1 MMSRIPRDSGLARR
15 LLSRRGRRRARNELA
30 GCAPVLHH
38 GDDRAGSRRRSPFHR
53 RRRDGAHRA
62 HDRTD
67 GRGPRPTPYGSH
79 RRGPLSP
86 CAREGVTM
94 RQADVAGGALDDDA
108 ASGERRLLDG
118 LRRGEPAAENELVE
132 RYAARAY
139 RLAIAITRNA
149 ADAEEVVQDA
159 LWSAIRKIDTFRGD
173 AALGSWLYRIVT
185 NAACQKVRRT
195 AHRRAEISLEE
206 VVPAFHEDDPVL
218 EDWSERL
225 DDPSLRSDLRAALS
239 AAIDEL
245 SPEYRAVVV
254 LRDVEGLA

>member
-1 MMSRIPRDSGLARR
+1 
-15 LLSRRGRRRARNELA
+15 
-30 GCAPVLHH
+30 
-38 GDDRAGSRRRSPFHR
+38 
-53 RRRDGAHRA
+53 
-62 HDRTD
+62 
-67 GRGPRPTPYGSH
+67 
-79 RRGPLSP
+79 
-86 CAREGVTM
+86 M

-195 AHRRAEISLEE
+195 AHRRAEISLDD
-206 VVPAFHEDDPVL
+206 VLPRFHEDGAPAAIVD
-218 EDWSERL
+218 DWSGRL
-225 DDPSLRSDLRAALS
+225 DDPAIRSHVRATLS
-239 AAIDEL
+239 AAIDDL
-245 SPEYRAVVV
+245 SPDYRALVI
-254 LRDVEGLA
+254 LRDVDGLTIAEAATSMGISLANAKTRLHRARLFLRKRLAVVMETAS

>member
-1 MMSRIPRDSGLARR
+1 
-15 LLSRRGRRRARNELA
+15 
-30 GCAPVLHH
+30 
-38 GDDRAGSRRRSPFHR
+38 
-53 RRRDGAHRA
+53 
-62 HDRTD
+62 
-67 GRGPRPTPYGSH
+67 
-79 RRGPLSP
+79 
-86 CAREGVTM
+86 M

-195 AHRRAEISLEE
+195 AHQRAEISLDD
-206 VVPAFHEDDPVL
+206 VLPRFHEDGAPAAIVD
-218 EDWSERL
+218 DWSGRL
-225 DDPSLRSDLRAALS
+225 DDPAIRSHVRATLS
-239 AAIDEL
+239 AAIDDL
-245 SPEYRAVVV
+245 SPDYRALVIW
-254 LRDVEGLA
+254 RDVDGLTIAEAATSMGISLATAKTRLHRARLFLRKRLAVVMETAS

>member
-1 MMSRIPRDSGLARR
+1 
-15 LLSRRGRRRARNELA
+15 
-30 GCAPVLHH
+30 
-38 GDDRAGSRRRSPFHR
+38 
-53 RRRDGAHRA
+53 
-62 HDRTD
+62 
-67 GRGPRPTPYGSH
+67 
-79 RRGPLSP
+79 
-86 CAREGVTM
+86 M

-195 AHRRAEISLEE
+195 AHQRAEISLDD
-206 VVPAFHEDDPVL
+206 VLPRFHEDGAPAAIVD
-218 EDWSERL
+218 DWSGRL
-225 DDPSLRSDLRAALS
+225 DDPAIRSHVRATLS
-239 AAIDEL
+239 AAIDDL
-245 SPEYRAVVV
+245 SPDYRALVI
-254 LRDVEGLA
+254 LRDVDGLTIAEAATSMGISLANAKTRLHRARLFLRKRLAVVMETAS

>member
-1 MMSRIPRDSGLARR
+1 
-15 LLSRRGRRRARNELA
+15 
-30 GCAPVLHH
+30 
-38 GDDRAGSRRRSPFHR
+38 
-53 RRRDGAHRA
+53 
-62 HDRTD
+62 
-67 GRGPRPTPYGSH
+67 
-79 RRGPLSP
+79 
-86 CAREGVTM
+86 M

-195 AHRRAEISLEE
+195 AHRRAEISLDD
-206 VVPAFHEDDPVL
+206 VLPRFHEDGAPAAIVD
-218 EDWSERL
+218 DWSGRL
-225 DDPSLRSDLRAALS
+225 DDPAIRSHVRATLS
-239 AAIDEL
+239 AAIDDL
-245 SPEYRAVVV
+245 SPDYRALVIW
-254 LRDVEGLA
+254 RDVDGLTIAEAATSMGISLATAKTRLHRARLFLRKRLAVVMETAS

>member
-1 MMSRIPRDSGLARR
+1 
-15 LLSRRGRRRARNELA
+15 
-30 GCAPVLHH
+30 
-38 GDDRAGSRRRSPFHR
+38 
-53 RRRDGAHRA
+53 
-62 HDRTD
+62 
-67 GRGPRPTPYGSH
+67 
-79 RRGPLSP
+79 
-86 CAREGVTM
+86 M

-149 ADAEEVVQDA
+149 SDAEEVVQDA

-195 AHRRAEISLEE
+195 AHQRAEISLDD
-206 VVPAFHEDDPVL
+206 VLPRFHEDGAPAAIVD
-218 EDWSERL
+218 DWSGRL
-225 DDPSLRSDLRAALS
+225 DDPAIRSHVRATLS
-239 AAIDEL
+239 AAIDDL
-245 SPEYRAVVV
+245 SPDYRALVI
-254 LRDVEGLA
+254 LRDVDGLTIAEAATSMGISLANAKTRLHRARLFLRKRLAVVMETAS

>member
-1 MMSRIPRDSGLARR
+1 
-15 LLSRRGRRRARNELA
+15 
-30 GCAPVLHH
+30 
-38 GDDRAGSRRRSPFHR
+38 
-53 RRRDGAHRA
+53 
-62 HDRTD
+62 
-67 GRGPRPTPYGSH
+67 
-79 RRGPLSP
+79 
-86 CAREGVTM
+86 M

-195 AHRRAEISLEE
+195 AHRRAEISLDD
-206 VVPAFHEDDPVL
+206 VLPRFHEDGAPAAIVD
-218 EDWSERL
+218 DWSGRL
-225 DDPSLRSDLRAALS
+225 DDPAIRSHVRATLS
-239 AAIDEL
+239 AAIDDL
-245 SPEYRAVVV
+245 SPDYRALVIW
-254 LRDVEGLA
+254 RDVDGLTIAEAATSMGISLANAKTRLHRARLFLRKRLAVVMETAS